1 MTVTPNRAELERVW
15 EEHTAG
21 EFRTLDLDATMAT
34 MAHAPEVLH
43 VPTAMGARGRTQV
56 RDFYA
61 RWFVGRNPE
70 DFTIAP
76 LSRTVG
82 ERSIV
87 DEMIVSFTH
96 DIEVPWI
103 LPGVRPSHLPVSV
116 PVIAVVGFDGSL
128 IASEHIYWD
137 QAAVLA
143 QTGLLAADREGNLP
157 IVADQAGTLTDGL
170 LNQLAEQPR
179 TTRDQPIL

>member
-1 MTVTPNRAELERVW
+1 MTVAGDRAELERVW

-34 MAHAPEVLH
+34 MADAPVVLH
-43 VPTAMGARGRTQV
+43 VPTAMGARGRAPV

-70 DFTIAP
+70 DFAIAP
-76 LSRTVG
+76 LSRTVDV
-82 ERSIV
+82 RRIV

-103 LPGVRPSHLPVSV
+103 LPGVQPTHLPVSI
-116 PVIAVVGFDGSL
+116 PVIAVVDFDGSL

-143 QTGLLAADREGNLP
+143 QTGLLAADREWNLP
-157 IVADQAGTLTDGL
+157 IVADQPGILIDGA
-170 LNQLAEQPR
+170 LNQLAEEPR
-179 TTRDQPIL
+179 AAKDQPVT